1 MDWRFDCPGWAER
14 LAAGQSIMP
23 PLPLDAR
30 ESARAAGIF
39 DKLKLPDVPGN
50 PAMKEAAGEWQRD
63 IVRAIFGSLVEGAR
77 KVPEVFVM
85 VPKKNSKT
93 TGGAAIAV
101 TWLLMNSR
109 PRAEGIYIGPTQEV
123 ADLAFQQTV
132 GMIEADDYLAKRF
145 HVQHHTK
152 TITDRRNK
160 ARLKVKT
167 FDMKVV
173 TGSKP
178 SFVLLDELHLMAT
191 INGAARVIGQI
202 RGGMLPNPEAVLVII
217 TTQSDEAPAGA
228 FKAELQYARGVRD
241 GRIKDGRMLPLIYEF
256 PEAMQTDPAMPWKDP
271 DIWPMV
277 LPNLG
282 RSITIDRL
290 VADYD
295 AAKEKGDEE
304 ERRWASQH
312 LNVEIGLALHSD
324 RWIGTDYWLGAT
336 DESISLDAILDR
348 CDVAVVGIDGGGL
361 DDLFGI
367 AVCGRDRATRDWL
380 FWVKAWAQ
388 DDVLRRHKQ
397 IAERLHD
404 FEADGDLVFCGYP
417 TQHLVEVAD
426 VIERL
431 WDAGLLPGSHS
442 IGLDPQGVAQMVEE
456 IAERSIPRETMV
468 AIPQGYKLSRAI
480 WGMELKLKNGTIWHA
495 GQNLMAWCVSN
506 ARTEQRGNAV
516 LITKQA
522 AGKAKIDP
530 LIAAFNCVD
539 LMSAA
544 PEAPRKPQYQ
554 IFVGGGHEPGL
565 FAARR

>member
-1 MDWRFDCPGWAER
+1 MDWTFACTGWAER

-30 ESARAAGIF
+30 ESARAVAIF

-63 IVRAIFGSLVEGAR
+63 IVRAIFGSLVDGHR

-101 TWLLMNSR
+101 TWLLMNIR

-132 GMIEADDYLAKRF
+132 GMIENDEYLAKRF
-145 HVQHHTK
+145 HIQHHTK
-152 TITDRRNK
+152 TISDRRNK

-191 INGAARVIGQI
+191 INGAARVIGQV
-202 RGGMLPNPEAVLVII
+202 RGGMLPNPEAALVII
-217 TTQSDEAPAGA
+217 TTQSDEAPSGA
-228 FKAELQYARGVRD
+228 FKSELQYARGVRD
-241 GRIKDGRMLPLIYEF
+241 GRIKNGRMLPLIYEF
-256 PEAMQTDPAMPWKDP
+256 PEAMQTDPERPWQDP
-271 DIWPMV
+271 KRWPMV
-277 LPNLG
+277 LPNLN
-282 RSITIDRL
+282 RSITIERL
-290 VADYD
+290 EADWNT
-295 AAKEKGDEE
+295 AKEKGDEE

-324 RWIGTDYWLGAT
+324 RWVGTDYWLDAT
-336 DESISLDAILDR
+336 DESITLDGILER
-348 CDVAVVGIDGGGL
+348 CDVAVAGIDGGGL
-361 DDLFGI
+361 DDLLGV
-367 AVCGRDRATRDWL
+367 AVCGRDRVTRDWL
-380 FWVKAWAQ
+380 FWMKAWAQ

-397 IAERLHD
+397 IAERLRD
-404 FEADGDLVFCGYP
+404 FEAEGDLVFCEYP
-417 TQHLVEVAD
+417 TQDIVEVAD
-426 VIERL
+426 IIERL
-431 WDAGLLPGSHS
+431 WQAGLLPESHS

-480 WGMELKLKNGTIWHA
+480 WGMERKLKDGTIWHA
-495 GQNLMAWCVSN
+495 GQGLMSWCVSN

-530 LIAAFNCVD
+530 LIAAFNCID
-539 LMSAA
+539 LMSASPDA
-544 PEAPRKPQYQ
+544 RPVAN
-554 IFVGGGHEPGL
+554 
-565 FAARR
+565 FAAMIG

>member
-1 MDWRFDCPGWAER
+1 MEWNFACPGWEER
-14 LAAGQSIMP
+14 LRTGRSIMP

-30 ESARAAGIF
+30 EAARAVAIF

-63 IVRAIFGSLVEGAR
+63 IVRAIFGSLLDGVR
-77 KVPEVFVM
+77 KAPEIFVM

-93 TGGAAIAV
+93 TGGAAFAL
-101 TWLLMNSR
+101 TWLLMNIR

-132 GMIEADDYLAKRF
+132 GMIENDEYLSKRF
-145 HVQHHTK
+145 HVAHHTK
-152 TITDRRNK
+152 TISDRRNK

-178 SFVLLDELHLMAT
+178 SFVLIDELHLMAT
-191 INGAARVIGQI
+191 INGAARVIGQV
-202 RGGMLPNPEAVLVII
+202 RGGMLPNPEAALIII

-241 GRIKDGRMLPLIYEF
+241 GRIKGGRMLPLIYEF
-256 PEAMQTDPAMPWKDP
+256 PEAMQTDPARPWQDP
-271 DIWPMV
+271 ARWPMV
-277 LPNLG
+277 LPNLN
-282 RSITIDRL
+282 RSITLERL
-290 VADYD
+290 EADWNT
-295 AAKEKGDEE
+295 AREKGEE
-304 ERRWASQH
+304 EVRRWASQH

-324 RWIGTDYWLGAT
+324 RWIGTDYWLGAA
-336 DESISLDAILDR
+336 DESISLDAILER

-361 DDLFGI
+361 DDLLGL
-367 AVCGRDRATRDWL
+367 AVAGRDRITRDWL
-380 FWVKAWAQ
+380 FWMRAWAQ
-388 DDVLRRHKQ
+388 DDVLRRHKE
-397 IAERLHD
+397 IVERLRD
-404 FEADGDLVFCGYP
+404 FEAEGDLVICEYP
-417 TQHLVEVAD
+417 TQGIVEVAD
-426 VIERL
+426 IIERL
-431 WDAGLLPGSHS
+431 WLAGLLPEKSGV
-442 IGLDPQGVAQMVEE
+442 GLDPQGVAAMVEE
-456 IAERSIPRETMV
+456 IASRSIPRDTMV

-495 GQNLMAWCVSN
+495 GQPLMAWCVSN

-539 LMSAA
+539 LMSAS
-544 PEAPRKPQYQ
+544 PEARPVLDVRAM
-554 IFVGGGHEPGL
+554 IG
-565 FAARR
+565 

>member
-1 MDWRFDCPGWAER
+1 MDWDFACPQWVSR
-14 LAAGQSIMP
+14 LEAGASIMP
-23 PLPLDAR
+23 PLPLNTA
-30 ESARAAGIF
+30 EAARAVAIF

-50 PAMKEAAGEWQRD
+50 PTMKEAAGEWQRD
-63 IVRAIFGSLVEGAR
+63 IVRAIFGSLVEGHR

-101 TWLLMNSR
+101 TWLLMNQR

-123 ADLAFQQTV
+123 ADVAFQQTV
-132 GMIEADDYLAKRF
+132 GMIENDEYLAKRF

-152 TITDRRNK
+152 TISDRRNK

-191 INGAARVIGQI
+191 INGATRVIGQV
-202 RGGMLPNPEAVLVII
+202 RGGMLPNPEAALIII
-217 TTQSDEAPAGA
+217 TTQSDEVPSGA
-228 FKAELQYARGVRD
+228 FKSELQYARGVRD
-241 GRIKDGRMLPLIYEF
+241 GRIKGGRMLPLIYEF
-256 PEAMQTDPAMPWKDP
+256 PESMQTSPDQLWQDPAR
-271 DIWPMV
+271 WPMV
-277 LPNLG
+277 LPNLN
-282 RSITIDRL
+282 RSITIERL
-290 VADYD
+290 EADWHT
-295 AAKEKGDEE
+295 AREKGDEE
-304 ERRWASQH
+304 MRRWASQH

-324 RWIGTDYWLGAT
+324 RWIGTDYWLDAA
-336 DESISLDAILDR
+336 DESITLDAILER

-361 DDLFGI
+361 DDLLGL
-367 AVCGRDRATRDWL
+367 AVAGRDKASRDWL
-380 FWVKAWAQ
+380 FWGRAWAQ

-397 IAERLHD
+397 IVERLRD
-404 FEADGDLVFCGYP
+404 FEADGDLVLCTYP
-417 TQHLVEVAD
+417 TQGIVEVAD
-426 VIERL
+426 IIERL
-431 WDAGLLPGSHS
+431 FLAGLLPEKNG
-442 IGLDPQGVAQMVEE
+442 IGLDPQGVAAMVEE
-456 IAERSIPRETMV
+456 IASRSIPREAMV

-480 WGMELKLKNGTIWHA
+480 WGMELKLKNGTLWHA
-495 GQNLMAWCVSN
+495 GQPLLAWCVSN

-544 PEAPRKPQYQ
+544 PEARPVLDVRAM
-554 IFVGGGHEPGL
+554 IASF
-565 FAARR
+565 